1 MGARITLALAAAAI
15 ALSACTTYGE
25 SRYAPEGPPAIA
37 AIEDE
42 EPGYAPDAPPPAEE
56 AGDEDRY
63 GDYSYQGDEYERLG
77 GHGDFRGPGA
87 EVLDPWLA
95 ETREGW
101 FIVTRGFRDG
111 AEGYVSDEVAV
122 RANTWFRRFADANR
136 DMRLTDEEIRRA
148 LAWAV
153 TGPNIEQAR

>member
-1 MGARITLALAAAAI
+1 MRIRSTLALAAALAG
-15 ALSACTTYGE
+15 LSACTSYGE
-25 SRYAPEGPPAIA
+25 APYAPEGPPPIA
-37 AIEDE
+37 AQD
-42 EPGYAPDAPPPAEE
+42 D
-56 AGDEDRY
+56 DDRY
-63 GDYSYQGDEYERLG
+63 GDYSYDGDDFDRRG

-101 FIVTRGFRDG
+101 FIVTRGFSEA
-111 AEGYVSDEVAV
+111 AEGFVSDEIAV
-122 RANTWFRRFADANR
+122 RANTWFRRFADADR

-153 TGPNIEQAR
+153 TGPNVEQVSRDRRY